1 MPAKK
6 TTPPESAPKKAAPK
20 KTAHKRVT
28 PPAEPIEQAVTLT
41 EPAVPASIALV
52 ESVVAP
58 VPAEPPAP
66 APEPVPA
73 PAPEVMVPVPPAP
86 PMPYTPPQ
94 PLSPGD
100 ERTWAMMAHLSV
112 LLNLITGIL
121 GPIAAIIIYMI
132 YKDRSRY
139 VAYHAMQSFVN
150 QLIWW
155 FGGGMLIGIMWAIV
169 GALSA
174 ILIGIVLI
182 PFAILFT
189 LVFALL
195 PLGAVIYGII
205 GGIQTSQGQDFK
217 YWLVG
222 DWTRGTLTG

>member
-1 MPAKK
+1 
-6 TTPPESAPKKAAPK
+6 
-20 KTAHKRVT
+20 
-28 PPAEPIEQAVTLT
+28 
-41 EPAVPASIALV
+41 
-52 ESVVAP
+52 
-58 VPAEPPAP
+58 
-66 APEPVPA
+66 
-73 PAPEVMVPVPPAP
+73 
-86 PMPYTPPQ
+86 MPYAPPQ

-121 GPIAAIIIYMI
+121 GPIAAIVIYMI

-155 FGGGMLIGIMWAIV
+155 VGGAALAAVAWTVSSLLAAVVIGFVCMPVACLFSLMPLVAIV
-169 GALSA
+169 
-174 ILIGIVLI
+174 
-182 PFAILFT
+182 
-189 LVFALL
+189 
-195 PLGAVIYGII
+195 YGII
-205 GGIQTSQGQDFK
+205 GGIQASQGQDFK